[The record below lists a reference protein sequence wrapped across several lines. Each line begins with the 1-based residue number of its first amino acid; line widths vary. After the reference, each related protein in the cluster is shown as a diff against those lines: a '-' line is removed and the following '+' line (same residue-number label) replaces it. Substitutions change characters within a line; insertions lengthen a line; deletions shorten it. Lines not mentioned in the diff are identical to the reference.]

1 MFRSITDGV
10 KHLLIINVIMFGATM
25 LISPEMMYSKFGLF
39 FPENNT
45 FGIWQIFTHMFMH
58 GGLSHILF
66 NMFALYMFGTAV
78 EQVYGTNKF
87 LLLYFSS
94 GLGAALIALLF
105 SYYNFYSI
113 LDVLVSSDINKSEI
127 LDTLNQGK
135 YNTGWLSV
143 INEVDLNTFISAF
156 NTSMVGASGAIFGIL
171 VAFGY
176 LFPETKLTFFIGLLL
191 ALLIEPYLPIPLF
204 SSYLLLLVLY
214 FTRTINIPI
223 KIFIPITLSA
233 KYFIPGIILLDLFS
247 FATGVSIFSP
257 SNTAYIAHLGGALT
271 GFLVIYYWKK
281 NQFNSNRWD

>member
-25 LISPEMMYSKFGLF
+25 LISPEMMYSSFSLF
-39 FPENNT
+39 FPENNM
-45 FGIWQIFTHMFMH
+45 FQIWQIFTHMFMH
-58 GGLSHILF
+58 GGISHILF
-66 NMFALYMFGTAV
+66 NMFALFMFGTAV
-78 EQVYGTNKF
+78 EQIYGTNKF

-113 LDVLVSSDINKSEI
+113 LDILVSSDINKSEI

-156 NTSMVGASGAIFGIL
+156 KTSMVGASGAIFGIL

-176 LFPETKLTFFIGLLL
+176 LFPETKLMLLFV
-191 ALLIEPYLPIPLF
+191 PF
-204 SSYLLLLVLY
+204 
-214 FTRTINIPI
+214 PI
-223 KIFIPITLSA
+223 KA

-247 FATGVSIFSP
+247 ATTGVSIFSP

>member
-1 MFRSITDGV
+1 
-10 KHLLIINVIMFGATM
+10 
-25 LISPEMMYSKFGLF
+25 
-39 FPENNT
+39 
-45 FGIWQIFTHMFMH
+45 
-58 GGLSHILF
+58 
-66 NMFALYMFGTAV
+66 MFALFMFGTAV
-78 EQVYGTNKF
+78 EQIYGTNKF

-113 LDVLVSSDINKSEI
+113 LDILVSSDINKSEI

-176 LFPETKLTFFIGLLL
+176 LFPETKLMLLFV
-191 ALLIEPYLPIPLF
+191 PF
-204 SSYLLLLVLY
+204 
-214 FTRTINIPI
+214 PI
-223 KIFIPITLSA
+223 KA

-247 FATGVSIFSP
+247 ATTGVSIFSP

>member
-25 LISPEMMYSKFGLF
+25 LISPEMMYSSFGLF

-45 FGIWQIFTHMFMH
+45 FQIWQIFTHMFMH

-143 INEVDLNTFISAF
+143 IKKVEGVQITW
-156 NTSMVGASGAIFGIL
+156 
-171 VAFGY
+171 
-176 LFPETKLTFFIGLLL
+176 
-191 ALLIEPYLPIPLF
+191 EP
-204 SSYLLLLVLY
+204 
-214 FTRTINIPI
+214 
-223 KIFIPITLSA
+223 
-233 KYFIPGIILLDLFS
+233 LD
-247 FATGVSIFSP
+247 
-257 SNTAYIAHLGGALT
+257 
-271 GFLVIYYWKK
+271 
-281 NQFNSNRWD
+281 NSTMEQS

>member
-1 MFRSITDGV
+1 
-10 KHLLIINVIMFGATM
+10 
-25 LISPEMMYSKFGLF
+25 
-39 FPENNT
+39 
-45 FGIWQIFTHMFMH
+45 MH

-176 LFPETKLTFFIGLLL
+176 LFPETKLMLLFV
-191 ALLIEPYLPIPLF
+191 PFP
-204 SSYLLLLVLY
+204 V
-214 FTRTINIPI
+214 
-223 KIFIPITLSA
+223 KA

-247 FATGVSIFSP
+247 ATTGVSIFSP

>member
-113 LDVLVSSDINKSEI
+113 LDILVSSDINKSEI

-176 LFPETKLTFFIGLLL
+176 LFPETKLMLLFV
-191 ALLIEPYLPIPLF
+191 PFP
-204 SSYLLLLVLY
+204 V
-214 FTRTINIPI
+214 
-223 KIFIPITLSA
+223 KA

-247 FATGVSIFSP
+247 ATTGVSIFSP

-281 NQFNSNRWD
+281 NQFNTNRWD

>member
-25 LISPEMMYSKFGLF
+25 LISPEMMYSNFGLF

-45 FGIWQIFTHMFMH
+45 FVIWQIFTHMFMH

-87 LLLYFSS
+87 LFLYFSS

-176 LFPETKLTFFIGLLL
+176 LFPETKLMLLFV
-191 ALLIEPYLPIPLF
+191 PFP
-204 SSYLLLLVLY
+204 V
-214 FTRTINIPI
+214 
-223 KIFIPITLSA
+223 KA

-247 FATGVSIFSP
+247 ATTGVSIFSP

>member
-25 LISPEMMYSKFGLF
+25 LISPEMMYSNFGLF

-45 FGIWQIFTHMFMH
+45 FVIWQIFTHMFMH

-105 SYYNFYSI
+105 SYYNFYSV

-176 LFPETKLTFFIGLLL
+176 LFPETKLMLLFV
-191 ALLIEPYLPIPLF
+191 PFP
-204 SSYLLLLVLY
+204 V
-214 FTRTINIPI
+214 
-223 KIFIPITLSA
+223 KA

-247 FATGVSIFSP
+247 ATTGVSIFSP

>member
-10 KHLLIINVIMFGATM
+10 KHLLIINVIMFGATI
-25 LISPEMMYSKFGLF
+25 LSNPEMMYSNYGLF

-45 FGIWQIFTHMFMH
+45 FRIWQLFTHMFMH

-78 EQVYGTNKF
+78 EQIYGTNKF

-135 YNTGWLSV
+135 YNTAWLSV

-176 LFPETKLTFFIGLLL
+176 LFPETKLMLLFV
-191 ALLIEPYLPIPLF
+191 PFP
-204 SSYLLLLVLY
+204 V
-214 FTRTINIPI
+214 
-223 KIFIPITLSA
+223 KA

-247 FATGVSIFSP
+247 ATTGVSIFSP

>member
-10 KHLLIINVIMFGATM
+10 KHLLIINVIMFGATI
-25 LISPEMMYSKFGLF
+25 LINPEMMYSNYGLF

-45 FGIWQIFTHMFMH
+45 FRIWQLFTHMFMH

-78 EQVYGTNKF
+78 EQIYGTNKF

-176 LFPETKLTFFIGLLL
+176 LFPETKLMLLFV
-191 ALLIEPYLPIPLF
+191 PFP
-204 SSYLLLLVLY
+204 V
-214 FTRTINIPI
+214 
-223 KIFIPITLSA
+223 KA

-247 FATGVSIFSP
+247 ATTGVSIFSP

>member
-25 LISPEMMYSKFGLF
+25 LINPEMMYSSFGLF
-39 FPENNT
+39 FPENNM
-45 FGIWQIFTHMFMH
+45 FQIWQIFTHMFMH
-58 GGLSHILF
+58 GGISHILF
-66 NMFALYMFGTAV
+66 NMFALFMFGTAV
-78 EQVYGTNKF
+78 EQIYGTNKF

-113 LDVLVSSDINKSEI
+113 LDILVSSDINKSEI
-127 LDTLNQGK
+127 LETLNQGK

-143 INEVDLNTFISAF
+143 INDVDLNTFISAF

-171 VAFGY
+171 VSFGY
-176 LFPETKLTFFIGLLL
+176 LFPETKLMLLFV
-191 ALLIEPYLPIPLF
+191 PFP
-204 SSYLLLLVLY
+204 V
-214 FTRTINIPI
+214 
-223 KIFIPITLSA
+223 KA

-247 FATGVSIFSP
+247 ATTGVSIFSP

>member
-25 LISPEMMYSKFGLF
+25 LISPEMMYSNFGLF
-39 FPENNT
+39 FPENNM
-45 FGIWQIFTHMFMH
+45 FQIWQIFTHMFMH
-58 GGLSHILF
+58 GGISHILF
-66 NMFALYMFGTAV
+66 NMFALFMFGTAV
-78 EQVYGTNKF
+78 EQIYGTNKF

-94 GLGAALIALLF
+94 GLGAALIALLS

-113 LDVLVSSDINKSEI
+113 LDILVSSDINKSEI

-143 INEVDLNTFISAF
+143 INEVDLNTFISAY

-176 LFPETKLTFFIGLLL
+176 LFPETKLMLLFV
-191 ALLIEPYLPIPLF
+191 PFP
-204 SSYLLLLVLY
+204 V
-214 FTRTINIPI
+214 
-223 KIFIPITLSA
+223 KA

-247 FATGVSIFSP
+247 ATTGVSIFSP

-271 GFLVIYYWKK
+271 AFLVIYYWKK